1 MGNHSQNKQPH
12 AKTTRKPRMVVHKNS
27 IHTQKD
33 IHPWT
38 HRHPTTTSRL
48 WRKNRRTRTP
58 RTRQKRRRIKHQ
70 KNNTTTPRSRTGTA
84 CRKPRKDRNQRRQT
98 HSRQTRGR
106 NPRRTWE
113 ETPRTEKIPIDR
125 CKYAMSEDEV
135 EEAQLE
141 ELRRRR
147 MNELQQRLAQEQ
159 QRAQAQQQVEMQKQA
174 ILRRILTPK
183 ARQRISNLK
192 MVKPEFASML
202 ELQLI
207 QLAQAGR
214 VQIPITDEQL
224 REILIKLQQQRRDI
238 KITRR

>member
-1 MGNHSQNKQPH
+1 
-12 AKTTRKPRMVVHKNS
+12 
-27 IHTQKD
+27 
-33 IHPWT
+33 
-38 HRHPTTTSRL
+38 
-48 WRKNRRTRTP
+48 
-58 RTRQKRRRIKHQ
+58 
-70 KNNTTTPRSRTGTA
+70 
-84 CRKPRKDRNQRRQT
+84 
-98 HSRQTRGR
+98 
-106 NPRRTWE
+106 
-113 ETPRTEKIPIDR
+113 
-125 CKYAMSEDEV
+125 MSENEI

-147 MNELQQRLAQEQ
+147 MIELQQKLAQEQ

-214 VQIPITDEQL
+214 VQTPITDEQL
-224 REILIKLQQQRRDI
+224 KEILIKLQEQRRDI